1 MKRVFLVVIYTGY
14 QPLAYEEGVFGG
26 NVYLISTLAY
36 EEGVF
41 DGNLYWISTLSL

>member
-1 MKRVFLVVIYTGY
+1 MKRMFLVVMYTWY

-36 EEGVF
+36 EEDVF
-41 DGNLYWISTLSL
+41 GGNV